1 MRWSDRFG
9 PFRLV
14 RKAHPSFQPNNGMR
28 LPNGVGCGNCI
39 PEYWPGTGRTF
50 RTGAQKETVSRFGA
64 GAAENWPVIWFGLE
78 YALTVDVGR
87 CGHGDR

>member
-14 RKAHPSFQPNNGMR
+14 RKAHHSFQPNNGMR

-50 RTGAQKETVSRFGA
+50 RIGAQKETASRFGA
-64 GAAENWPVIWFGLE
+64 GAADKSRTVTWLGLE
-78 YALTVDVGR
+78 LA
-87 CGHGDR
+87 

>member
-39 PEYWPGTGRTF
+39 PEYCSGTGYAF
-50 RTGAQKETVSRFGA
+50 RTGAQKETASCFGA
-64 GAAENWPVIWFGLE
+64 GAADKSWTVFWFGLE
-78 YALTVDVGR
+78 FA
-87 CGHGDR
+87 

>member
-28 LPNGVGCGNCI
+28 LPNGVGS
-39 PEYWPGTGRTF
+39 
-50 RTGAQKETVSRFGA
+50 ETASQ
-64 GAAENWPVIWFGLE
+64 NIGLE
-78 YALTVDVGR
+78 RDGLSESALKRKPHPALGR
-87 CGHGDR
+87 GLRTKAGP

>member
-14 RKAHPSFQPNNGMR
+14 RKAHPSFHPNNGMR
-28 LPNGVGCGNCI
+28 FPIGVGCGNCI

-50 RTGAQKETVSRFGA
+50 RIGAQKETASRFGA
-64 GAAENWPVIWFGLE
+64 GAADKSRTVTWLGLE
-78 YALTVDVGR
+78 LA
-87 CGHGDR
+87 

>member
-1 MRWSDRFG
+1 MRHSAGTWSG
-9 PFRLV
+9 KTSEVP
-14 RKAHPSFQPNNGMR
+14 
-28 LPNGVGCGNCI
+28 I
-39 PEYWPGTGRTF
+39 F

>member
-1 MRWSDRFG
+1 MMRTAPLQDRSQGQRPLSLHSSCPRVPVFG
-9 PFRLV
+9 LKRDAF
-14 RKAHPSFQPNNGMR
+14 
-28 LPNGVGCGNCI
+28 
-39 PEYWPGTGRTF
+39 F

>member
-1 MRWSDRFG
+1 MRHSAGAWSEKTSEA
-9 PFRLV
+9 P
-14 RKAHPSFQPNNGMR
+14 
-28 LPNGVGCGNCI
+28 I
-39 PEYWPGTGRTF
+39 F

>member
-39 PEYWPGTGRTF
+39 PEYCLGTGCAF
-50 RTGAQKETVSRFGA
+50 RTGVQKETASRFDVGTA
-64 GAAENWPVIWFGLE
+64 NKSRTVTWLGLE
-78 YALTVDVGR
+78 LA
-87 CGHGDR
+87 